1 MVVHVCEY
9 FVCVVVDWMK
19 SKNFDCSICK
29 HTVVLVEKKKKKWD
43 YYFVF
48 QNNIS
53 VCVRRCR
60 VRLALLGNDFE
71 QNVHEYRC
79 LSLFEID
86 ENVDGDDIGVNGR

>member
-1 MVVHVCEY
+1 MCRCRLDEIEKLRLQY
-9 FVCVVVDWMK
+9 LQTYG
-19 SKNFDCSICK
+19 CSRRK
-29 HTVVLVEKKKKKWD
+29 KEKEMGLL
-43 YYFVF
+43 FLFF